1 MATTYL
7 GPRRIGR
14 VTQDDD
20 GHRTYE
26 VTYLVE
32 GDLTDGPYEALR
44 TAGLPVSGQT
54 YALLSEADPY
64 AFCTPYADVEVH
76 DQKDGERPRAFLI
89 TRRFTT
95 KPVKRCG
102 DLRFE
107 DPLTEPPRV
116 SGGST
121 AQQVEAT
128 ADRWGRP
135 ILSSSHEPLRGD
147 LLKFEEHRDTI
158 QVVMNVPSFTS
169 VALALAMRD
178 HVNLLPLWGLPTR
191 SVRLAQAPWTQEY
204 YGLCYSYYKLTL
216 NFEVALYTDPATGL
230 VSSGWDRVVLDE
242 GTMVLNGEWDA
253 TTGEWSLIDIDG
265 GPPDPGNPQ
274 HFVRATDRKGKP
286 LKSVILNGAGLP
298 ADVVTGTNAYFISLA
313 NGNVGRSLADPR
325 YWVPLQNPS
334 LTPVPWY
341 IEDRYQA
348 GTVVIDEFGDVYVNE
363 FNVTVSNDTGISD
376 TTVWLPLDNGA
387 NLQGNYSA
395 ATAYAVGDIVSS
407 TQRTA
412 PGRVLVQKYHGAN
425 FLLLGIPAVFP

>member
-1 MATTYL
+1 M
-7 GPRRIGR
+7 
-14 VTQDDD
+14 
-20 GHRTYE
+20 
-26 VTYLVE
+26 
-32 GDLTDGPYEALR
+32 
-44 TAGLPVSGQT
+44 
-54 YALLSEADPY
+54 ALLMALGLFGL
-64 AFCTPYADVEVH
+64 AGGGVT
-76 DQKDGERPRAFLI
+76 
-89 TRRFTT
+89 
-95 KPVKRCG
+95 
-102 DLRFE
+102 LRGH
-107 DPLTEPPRV
+107 V
-116 SGGST
+116 
-121 AQQVEAT
+121 
-128 ADRWGRP
+128 
-135 ILSSSHEPLRGD
+135 RGD

-230 VSSGWDRVVLDE
+230 VSSGWDRVALDE

-313 NGNVGRSLADPR
+313 SGNVGQSLADPR

-334 LTPVPWY
+334 FTPVQWRAA
-341 IEDRYQA
+341 DRYMA
-348 GTVVIDEFGDVYVNE
+348 GTVVIDDELDNAIYVNLAS
-363 FNVTVSNDTGISD
+363 VTVPYDTLI
-376 TTVWLPLDNGA
+376 TNAAVWRELPSGVT
-387 NLQGNYSA
+387 LQGNYNA
-395 ATAYAVGDIVSS
+395 ATAYALGDIVSS
-407 TQRTA
+407 TQRAA
-412 PGRVLVQKYHGAN
+412 PGKVLVQKYHGAN